1 MYYFKVIPFGLMDRP
16 LLYKYPEKIRSGT
29 IVDIS
34 IRNKKSIGVV
44 LSEVIA
50 SEITFDKKKFYIT
63 ELNSYIFKSSHLD
76 FIEYL
81 SKHYFIDL
89 GMSFKLSIGSELN
102 LKKKIKNYLLF
113 QDKIYENKKF
123 NSRE

>member
-16 LLYKYPEKIRSGT
+16 LLYKYSEKIRSGT

-50 SEITFDKKKFYIT
+50 SEITFDKKKNFNYYRAQLIYI
-63 ELNSYIFKSSHLD
+63 
-76 FIEYL
+76 
-81 SKHYFIDL
+81 
-89 GMSFKLSIGSELN
+89 
-102 LKKKIKNYLLF
+102 
-113 QDKIYENKKF
+113 
-123 NSRE
+123 